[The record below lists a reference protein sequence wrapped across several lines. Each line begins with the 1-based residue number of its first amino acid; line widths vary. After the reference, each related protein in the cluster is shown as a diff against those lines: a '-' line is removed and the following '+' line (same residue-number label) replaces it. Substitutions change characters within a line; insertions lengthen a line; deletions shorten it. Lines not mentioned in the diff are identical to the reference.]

1 MTMDDTTKAERE
13 RCRRLGEKLHE
24 AIMRAIA
31 PIAPELGNDRLYV
44 WVESSN
50 PNDLGRYKITM
61 DRGGIFDSLN
71 EAYASMEEQEICERE
86 LDAFEDLL
94 QLLPDLIA
102 KRRKQLAEHGGDD
115 WEAHRSPLRMKH
127 VIKVGDA
134 TIGTNRGDVN
144 LSGMA
149 DVLRADQ
156 AERATAACHCGRPA
170 IGKDA
175 RNGVWHCAEHWP
187 ADAEPF

>member
-1 MTMDDTTKAERE
+1 MGRLSSSPIKPD
-13 RCRRLGEKLHE
+13 RCR
-24 AIMRAIA
+24 AA
-31 PIAPELGNDRLYV
+31 YV

-50 PNDLGRYKITM
+50 PNDAGRYKITM

-94 QLLPDLIA
+94 KLLPDLIA
-102 KRRKQLAEHGGDD
+102 KRRKQLAEHSDN

-134 TIGTNRGDVN
+134 TLGTNRDDID
-144 LSGMA
+144 LTSMA
-149 DVLRADQ
+149 DALKADR
-156 AERATAACHCGRPA
+156 AERATAVCHCGRPA

-175 RNGVWHCAEHWP
+175 RNGVWYCAEHWP